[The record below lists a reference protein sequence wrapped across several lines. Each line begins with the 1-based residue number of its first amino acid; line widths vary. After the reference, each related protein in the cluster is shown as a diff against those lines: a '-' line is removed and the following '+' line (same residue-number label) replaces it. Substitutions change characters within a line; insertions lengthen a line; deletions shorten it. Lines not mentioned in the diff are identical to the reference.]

1 MYDSRL
7 FCISQ
12 AFCCSKTIFLDY
24 NDSLSD
30 ENSIYLELIIVILHP
45 KPNIKLKESEYE
57 QEIITPLI
65 GSVIACSPHV
75 RTESIIP
82 AL

>member
-7 FCISQ
+7 FLYLPVFLLILNY
-12 AFCCSKTIFLDY
+12 ILDY
-24 NDSLSD
+24 NDSLLD

-65 GSVIACSPHV
+65 GSFHACSPHV
-75 RTESIIP
+75 RTEGIIP